1 MAPALLPQGCVLELL
16 SFPHCEIDHDCGVAR
31 EPSRRLRRAGLPG
44 RSSEKAGGGKVGQLR
59 VTSFKGDVTY
69 AWDHTQVAT
78 GDPEAL
84 AAIREVE
91 RIFADQIS
99 KGATAFRVEPG
110 VTATRMDRF
119 DPRAEIIVTVP
130 RVAGG

>member
-1 MAPALLPQGCVLELL
+1 MQ
-16 SFPHCEIDHDCGVAR
+16 
-31 EPSRRLRRAGLPG
+31 
-44 RSSEKAGGGKVGQLR
+44 AGGGKVGQLR
-59 VTSFKGDVTY
+59 VTSFRGDVTY
-69 AWDHTQVAT
+69 AWNQVQVET

-91 RIFADQIS
+91 RIFTEQVS

-119 DPRAEIIVTVP
+119 DPKAEIIVTVP

>member
-1 MAPALLPQGCVLELL
+1 M
-16 SFPHCEIDHDCGVAR
+16 
-31 EPSRRLRRAGLPG
+31 
-44 RSSEKAGGGKVGQLR
+44 GQLR

-69 AWDHTQVAT
+69 AWDQKQAAV
-78 GDPEAL
+78 GDPEAQ

-91 RIFADQIS
+91 RIFADQIR

-110 VTATRMDRF
+110 VTTTRLDRF
-119 DPRAEIIVTVP
+119 DPQAEIIVTVP